1 MLEYVTGEFIMFII
15 LTPIMPCVTLCPL
28 DFRCLLMCT
37 HETTVPLRRP
47 PKTGQGTGHPP
58 CLYYKSLQ
66 IVDTHCTQDVH
77 WFGYTAAFGPLYPQ
91 VPRSVNPL
99 HGELLSFFNCHHTMG
114 TR

>member
-1 MLEYVTGEFIMFII
+1 MLECVTGGLIMLII
-15 LTPIMPCVTLCPL
+15 LTLIMSCGTLCPL

-37 HETTVPLRRP
+37 HETIVPLRRP

-66 IVDTHCTQDVH
+66 IVDTQCTQDVH
-77 WFGYTAAFGPLYPQ
+77 WFGDTAALGPLCPQ
-91 VPRSVNPL
+91 VPRSFYPL
-99 HGELLSFFNCHHTMG
+99 HGELLSFFNCHHTMR